1 MEDFDT
7 ERRNFRT
14 KTPISSE
21 IIAQIDAHYSGG
33 LTNWKMR
40 YRPLV
45 IRQRKSIEFLH
56 IAATQ
61 LFETARSGRGD
72 ALNILDE
79 VIACTS
85 SNQCHQIL
93 CPACRDKTQTHAA
106 AKAITAFADYSDE
119 DLKFMTL
126 LIRVVQVA
134 DDLPVIISKFRTGF
148 STKLRHNSKALS
160 TPALPFKMIGAF
172 EIDLKNMGT
181 QADASFATQNLIKQL
196 GYKPKPPKSQYLLHL
211 HAIVGP
217 LNHERQDLLCNL
229 VERSLGTRLL
239 SHQLDFRWHTTKP
252 KDDNLRHLASYMF
265 KARLQ
270 FADNIFDNNHMQKR
284 ARYHTP
290 FKGKALV
297 DYLKIVN
304 KMQNFKGLKFDYG
317 VSDSECITG
326 FQQPLAQNQ

>member
-21 IIAQIDAHYSGG
+21 VIAQIDAHYSGG

-134 DDLPVIISKFRTGF
+134 NKLKPLMDAFRNNF
-148 STKLRHNSKALS
+148 WYKLRDNAKKLGIDTHS
-160 TPALPFKMIGAF
+160 FKMMGAF
-172 EIDLKNMGT
+172 EIDLKNTAT
-181 QADASFATQNLIKQL
+181 QSDASLASRDLIKL
-196 GYKPKPPKSQYLLHL
+196 GYDPGPRQSQYLLHL

-217 LNHERQDLLCNL
+217 LNDERKAVLSGLI
-229 VERSLGTRLL
+229 ERPLGVPLL
-239 SHQLDFRWHTTKP
+239 SHQLDFRWHETKP
-252 KDDNLRHLASYMF
+252 KDDNLRNLASYMF

-270 FADNIFDNNHMQKR
+270 FADNIFDNNVMQKR
-284 ARYHTP
+284 SRYHTP
-290 FKGKALV
+290 YKGNVLV
-297 DYLKIVN
+297 DYLNVVN
-304 KMQNFKGLKFDYG
+304 KMQNFKGLKFDFG
-317 VSDSECITG
+317 V
-326 FQQPLAQNQ
+326 